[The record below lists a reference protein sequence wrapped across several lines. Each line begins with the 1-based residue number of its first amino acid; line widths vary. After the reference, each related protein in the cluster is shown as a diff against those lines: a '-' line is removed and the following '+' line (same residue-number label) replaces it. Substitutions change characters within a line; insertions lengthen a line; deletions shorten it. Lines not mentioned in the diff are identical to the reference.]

1 MSEITEEN
9 EKQALE
15 SEVVEEQAEEQ
26 NQNEELDAGSSEVS
40 EIESLREE
48 LTKAKNDYL
57 YLRAD
62 FDNYRKKMIE
72 ERSSWKKYGSEGVLR
87 QIIAVLDNFDLALMT
102 EVNPE
107 NLQSFH
113 EGVKMIRA
121 EMGSSLETAGVKEI
135 EVMGKAFDP
144 QIHEALGAEESSEV
158 EDGHVLRVFKRG
170 YKLHDRIL
178 RPAQVIIAKTP
189 SSEDNEA

>member
-9 EKQALE
+9 EEQVLE
-15 SEVVEEQAEEQ
+15 SEVIEDESEDQAS
-26 NQNEELDAGSSEVS
+26 NEVDAASTEAS
-40 EIESLREE
+40 EIDSLREE

-62 FDNYRKKMIE
+62 FDNYRKKVIE
-72 ERSSWKKYGSEGVLR
+72 ERSSWKKYGAEGVLR

-102 EVNPE
+102 EVNAD

-135 EVMGKAFDP
+135 DVLGKAFDP
-144 QIHEALGAEESSEV
+144 QIHEALGAEESTEM

-178 RPAQVIIAKTP
+178 RPAQVIIAKKP

>member
-15 SEVVEEQAEEQ
+15 SEVVEEGTEEQ
-26 NQNEELDAGSSEVS
+26 NINEPEAASSEVS
-40 EIESLREE
+40 ELESLREE

-62 FDNYRKKMIE
+62 FDNYRKKVIE
-72 ERSSWKKYGSEGVLR
+72 ERSSWKKYGAEGVLR
-87 QIIAVLDNFDLALMT
+87 QIIGVLDNFDLALMT

-121 EMGSSLETAGVKEI
+121 EMGSSLGTAGVQEI

-144 QIHEALGAEESSEV
+144 QVHEALGAEESSEV

-178 RPAQVIIAKTP
+178 RPAQVIIAKKP